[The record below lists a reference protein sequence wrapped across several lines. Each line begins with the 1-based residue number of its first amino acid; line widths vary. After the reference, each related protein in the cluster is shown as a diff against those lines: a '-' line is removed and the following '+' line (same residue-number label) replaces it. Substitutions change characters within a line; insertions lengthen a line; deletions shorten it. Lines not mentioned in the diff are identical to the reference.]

1 MTDAEG
7 SGGLLSGGGRFFA
20 AGAVRMAQLSDF
32 DKPETPRS
40 SGNCPR
46 AGGGFPFLPVTRP
59 KEKTGN
65 HKNVRFTGE
74 PG

>member
-7 SGGLLSGGGRFFA
+7 SGGLLSGGGSPLLREPKGCHGPVTA
-20 AGAVRMAQLSDF
+20 
-32 DKPETPRS
+32 TPRC

-46 AGGGFPFLPVTRP
+46 PGGGSLFLPVTRP